1 MVILHQPV
9 SSGAGIR
16 RGEFINGIKKTKAM
30 SNDLTSAQFVAFII
44 KVSISYAG
52 LPDFWENYH
61 ENENREGYNDSP
73 FRVRDDFGGGNFV

>member
-16 RGEFINGIKKTKAM
+16 RGESINGIKRTKAT

-44 KVSISYAG
+44 KVSISYFG
-52 LPDFWENYH
+52 LPGFWENYH